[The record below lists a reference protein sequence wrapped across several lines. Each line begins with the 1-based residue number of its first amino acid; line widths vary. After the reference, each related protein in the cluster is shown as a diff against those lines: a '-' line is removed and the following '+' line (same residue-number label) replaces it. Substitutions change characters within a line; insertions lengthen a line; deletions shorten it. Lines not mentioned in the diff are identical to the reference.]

1 MELLNFFGGDF
12 CHLLVVFL
20 ERKKRKSPK
29 SYASDPVKAP
39 PKEWLADIKK
49 KRGGCAKR

>member
-1 MELLNFFGGDF
+1 MELLKFLAAIFVIYLLFF
-12 CHLLVVFL
+12 
-20 ERKKRKSPK
+20 RKKKRKSPK